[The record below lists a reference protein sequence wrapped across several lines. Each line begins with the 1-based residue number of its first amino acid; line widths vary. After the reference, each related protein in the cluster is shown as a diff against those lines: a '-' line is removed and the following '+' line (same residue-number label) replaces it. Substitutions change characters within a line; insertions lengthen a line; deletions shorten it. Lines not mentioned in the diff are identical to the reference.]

1 MKKKILA
8 IVLCVAMLA
17 IAIVG
22 GTMAYFTDTKANT
35 NTMTL
40 GSVKI
45 EQWEYEREL
54 GKDGNYKTA
63 TVDDQTSYVLK
74 GFTQNKPLL
83 PIVGDP
89 SESGSA
95 FKGWDTTTVRM
106 SQVGSYG
113 GMQVFAGKVAQDKFV
128 VVKNTGKS
136 DAYVRTL
143 VAIEVGEG
151 NPELIGTSHHNTWK
165 KGASVTA
172 EIDGIT
178 YYVREYVYQG
188 GELSD
193 GTWRHENGALTAGD
207 TAYPSLCQVYLKHN
221 ATNEDAAKLDPAG
234 DGLNIVVLTQAVQVS
249 GFDDAQTALDT
260 AFGEFN
266 VANVADWFTA
276 E

>member
-45 EQWEYEREL
+45 EQWEYERAVGEDGEYVTGTFD
-54 GKDGNYKTA
+54 GKS
-63 TVDDQTSYVLK
+63 SYVLQ
-74 GFTQNKPLL
+74 GFSQNKPLL

-89 SESGSA
+89 SESGSGY
-95 FKGWDTTTVRM
+95 KGWDTTPVRM

-113 GMQVFAGKVAQDKFV
+113 GMEVFAGKVAQDKFV

-136 DAYVRTL
+136 DAYIRTL

-151 NPELIGTSHHNTWK
+151 NPGLIGTSYHQTWE
-165 KGASVTA
+165 KGDSVTA
-172 EIDGIT
+172 QINGIT
-178 YYVREYVYQG
+178 YSVREYVYQG
-188 GELSD
+188 GQLSD

-221 ATNEDAAKLDPAG
+221 ATNEDAEQLDPAG
-234 DGLNIVVLTQAVQVS
+234 DGLNIIVLTQAVQVS

-266 VANVADWFTA
+266 ADNVADWFTA
-276 E
+276 